1 MIVAPLVA
9 DFEQVGF
16 GEWAPASGLDADQES
31 VPEYRSMIYE
41 RRRHQIQYRRARL
54 GGRTILGRG
63 DPDRLR
69 GDPALAGLC
78 TPVPRSGRFHISELP
93 ARVR

>member
-41 RRRHQIQYRRARL
+41 RRRHQIQYRRARI
-54 GGRTILGRG
+54 GGRTVLGRG

-69 GDPALAGLC
+69 GEPALAGLWA
-78 TPVPRSGRFHISELP
+78 PVPRSGRFHLSGLP
-93 ARVR
+93 ARGR